1 MMTKRIQLFCTVVI
15 VMLAAASLV
24 QASSDCDFSY
34 SNYARAV
41 QLHDMGD
48 YDAALRHY
56 DCALAEDPD
65 DAVIPRLIANVYA
78 DIAHAS
84 RAWSPA
90 APLTTAEILG
100 LPPVSTWGMRAAPSQ
115 VPDFPPLVV
124 EPSTGVKARQ
134 EVAPVRGRTAL
145 RLVIVWGEGSA
156 MQAAAEQG
164 ASTASAVAAN
174 TDASRADNFI
184 QQARNFVRNLDWTRA
199 RVRFEQALEMDPSQD
214 DIRRELEQVYHE
226 LSQKRGLLILY

>member
-15 VMLAAASLV
+15 VMLAAASLA
-24 QASSDCDFSY
+24 QASTDCDFSY

-48 YDAALRHY
+48 YAAALRHY

-65 DAVIPRLIANVYA
+65 DAVIPRLIANVYD

-100 LPPVSTWGMRAAPSQ
+100 LPPVSTWAMRAAPSQ

-124 EPSTGVKARQ
+124 EPAVGSKTWHGNAVAR
-134 EVAPVRGRTAL
+134 VRGGTAL
-145 RLVIVWGEGSA
+145 RLVIVWGQGNS
-156 MQAAAEQG
+156 MQAPAEQG

-174 TDASRADNFI
+174 AGASRAI

-199 RVRFEQALEMDPSQD
+199 RIRFEQALEMDTSQD